1 MWLTFA
7 LSALL
12 AIVAHVESMPQIAR
26 VIPPEPMDYSL
37 MGHHNYLT
45 RKSALEAL
53 AVVNHQA
60 FHQRNVVQSS
70 PAQSPSA
77 TSTALP
83 ANSSPSEAIS
93 SSPSA
98 WKNQTMDACVRSLNA
113 LNGKASNPTGLAACY
128 NIQSLDSKTGIFNA
142 DLQLYRVAAAT
153 GNWVSLMTRAVNVGL
168 SYSDAT
174 VAPGSS
180 NRKRA
185 EASTSAEPRLLG
197 GTRVRRATAAVP
209 SMVQEMSF
217 VGKINANRLR
227 DLNDTAKVHV
237 LLIPRIAL
245 TGTDK
250 DGQAVSTELS
260 SNEASFVNGMFA
272 IKSASSTSPG
282 APTSSA
288 AAKAATFVLPGRTLG
303 IFPVGLII
311 TSVWTLLFVAT
322 VGYGTMERIRF
333 REAYRRRVKYRQ
345 GLSRQRKL
353 VSGKGGTRRSE
364 ETPPPILLQN
374 LSLPPF
380 PADLLSHTNLTMPS
394 LDTMDSVQSN
404 AQNTKSENQ
413 KSIKTLDELLSTLS
427 IAKTAD
433 ETTAAATNLA
443 TFINGDIEEHD
454 APTKAVDALKKQLAN
469 KKDAGVR
476 ERALN
481 AIRHIAQ
488 HNNVAPNVE
497 PYLVVLLPLV
507 LAAVGDKMTPVKVA
521 AQSAALAIVKAINPN
536 AVKSVLPHITKSIL
550 SAQKWPEKMTG
561 LDCIEALVESAP
573 TQLAYRVPDLIPV
586 VSESMWD
593 TKPEVKKAAYGTME
607 KVCNLIVNKDI
618 ERFIP
623 ELIKC
628 IAKPENVPETVH
640 LLGAT
645 TFVTDVHEP
654 TLAIM
659 VPLLDRGLAERET
672 AIKRKSAVIVDNMCK
687 LVEDPQIVASFL
699 PRLMPALQKNHDNL
713 ADPEAREKT
722 KQGLETLVRVGD
734 VKDGKIPEVSHAGDV
749 ATVSTVLK
757 QIFASSSHKD
767 KAAKFEPVIE
777 YISAIAG
784 QLIDEKD
791 SDSAS
796 WTEQTLSYIVAIV
809 GDSDSRPIADALRK
823 RASPGAVDEE
833 EAEEDDEEG
842 EDLCNCT
849 FNLAYGA
856 KILLNQTH
864 LRLKRGQRYGL
875 LGPNGSGKSTLM
887 RAINNEQVE
896 GFPKKDEVKTVF
908 VEHDLDS
915 ADTEQTVIGWTMKKL
930 ADVGIEIEKSNV
942 ETKLTEFGFFKE
954 QFEGPITSLSGGWKM
969 KLALARAVF
978 EDPDIL
984 LLDEPTN
991 HLDVKNV
998 KWLEDYLTE
1007 SPCTSIIVSHDSKF
1021 LNNVI
1026 QHVIHYERFKLRRY
1040 RGNLQEFVKKVPSA
1054 KSYYELSASEMEFK
1068 FPEPG
1073 FLEGVKTKA
1082 KAIVRVNGMAFQY
1095 PGTSKPQISDI
1106 TFQCSLGS
1114 RIAVIGPNGA
1124 GKSTLINVLTGE
1136 LVPTIG
1142 DVYTHE
1148 NIRIAY
1154 IKQHAFAHID
1164 HHLDKTPSEYI
1175 QWRFQTGEDRETM
1188 DRANKIVTDEDEKAM
1203 DKIYKIEGT
1212 QRRVIGIH
1220 SRRKFKNSYE
1230 YECSFVLGEN
1240 VGQKGERWTPMM
1252 TADNA
1257 WIPRSEILQSHQ
1269 KMVAEVDQKEA
1280 LASGQFRPLVRK
1292 EIEQH
1297 CANFGLDAELVSHSR
1312 MRGLSGG
1319 QRVKVVL
1326 AACSW
1331 QRPHLI
1337 VLDEP
1342 TNYLDRDSLGA
1353 LSKALKAFEGGVI
1366 IITHS
1371 AEFTENLTEEVWAVM
1386 DGKMTPSGHNWV
1398 QGQGSG
1404 PRLKADEDEEDKFDA
1419 MGNKIEGGKKKAK
1432 LTSSELRKKKK
1443 DRMARRKKGEEVF
1456 SDED

>member
-1 MWLTFA
+1 
-7 LSALL
+7 
-12 AIVAHVESMPQIAR
+12 
-26 VIPPEPMDYSL
+26 
-37 MGHHNYLT
+37 
-45 RKSALEAL
+45 
-53 AVVNHQA
+53 
-60 FHQRNVVQSS
+60 
-70 PAQSPSA
+70 
-77 TSTALP
+77 
-83 ANSSPSEAIS
+83 
-93 SSPSA
+93 
-98 WKNQTMDACVRSLNA
+98 
-113 LNGKASNPTGLAACY
+113 
-128 NIQSLDSKTGIFNA
+128 
-142 DLQLYRVAAAT
+142 
-153 GNWVSLMTRAVNVGL
+153 
-168 SYSDAT
+168 
-174 VAPGSS
+174 
-180 NRKRA
+180 
-185 EASTSAEPRLLG
+185 
-197 GTRVRRATAAVP
+197 
-209 SMVQEMSF
+209 
-217 VGKINANRLR
+217 
-227 DLNDTAKVHV
+227 
-237 LLIPRIAL
+237 
-245 TGTDK
+245 
-250 DGQAVSTELS
+250 
-260 SNEASFVNGMFA
+260 
-272 IKSASSTSPG
+272 
-282 APTSSA
+282 
-288 AAKAATFVLPGRTLG
+288 
-303 IFPVGLII
+303 
-311 TSVWTLLFVAT
+311 
-322 VGYGTMERIRF
+322 
-333 REAYRRRVKYRQ
+333 
-345 GLSRQRKL
+345 
-353 VSGKGGTRRSE
+353 
-364 ETPPPILLQN
+364 
-374 LSLPPF
+374 
-380 PADLLSHTNLTMPS
+380 
-394 LDTMDSVQSN
+394 
-404 AQNTKSENQ
+404 
-413 KSIKTLDELLSTLS
+413 
-427 IAKTAD
+427 
-433 ETTAAATNLA
+433 
-443 TFINGDIEEHD
+443 
-454 APTKAVDALKKQLAN
+454 
-469 KKDAGVR
+469 
-476 ERALN
+476 
-481 AIRHIAQ
+481 
-488 HNNVAPNVE
+488 VE
-497 PYLVVLLPLV
+497 PYLVSLLGPV
-507 LAAVGDKMTPVKVA
+507 LAAAGDKMTPVKNA
-521 AQSAALAIVKAINPN
+521 AQGAAIAIVKAINPN
-536 AVKSVLPHITKSIL
+536 AVKSVLPTIVNSIL
-550 SAQKWPEKMTG
+550 TSQKWQEKMAG
-561 LDCIEALVESAP
+561 LQCIEALVESAP
-573 TQLAYRVPDLIPV
+573 IQLALRVPDLIPV

-593 TKPEVKKAAYGTME
+593 TKPEIKKHAYGVME
-607 KVCNLIVNKDI
+607 KVCALIVNKDI
-618 ERFIP
+618 DRFIP

-687 LVEDPQIVASFL
+687 LVEDPNIVAAFL
-699 PRLMPALQKNHDNL
+699 PKLLPALQKNYENL

-722 KQGLETLVRVGD
+722 KQGLDTLNRVGN

-749 ATVSTVLK
+749 STVVAILK
-757 QIFASSSHKD
+757 QIFEPKHKEVIS
-767 KAAKFEPVIE
+767 KFQPVIE
-777 YISAIAG
+777 YVAAIAG
-784 QLIDEKD
+784 QLIDEKNND
-791 SDSAS
+791 SVEWA
-796 WTEQTLSYIVAIV
+796 ENTLSYITAVV
-809 GDSDSRPIADALRK
+809 GDADAKPIADALRK
-823 RASPGAVDEE
+823 RASPGAADEAE
-833 EAEEDDEEG
+833 SEEDDEEG

-930 ADVGIEIEKSNV
+930 ADVGITISREDVEKQ
-942 ETKLTEFGFFKE
+942 LLEFGFFQE

-991 HLDVKNV
+991 HLDTKNV
-998 KWLEDYLTE
+998 KWLESYLTN
-1007 SPCTSIIVSHDSKF
+1007 SPCTSIIVSHDSSF

-1040 RGNLQEFVKKVPSA
+1040 RGNLGEFVKKVPSA
-1054 KSYYELSASEMEFK
+1054 RTYYELSASEMEFK

-1082 KAIVRVNGMAFQY
+1082 KAIVRVSNMAFQY

-1136 LVPTIG
+1136 LIPTTG
-1142 DVYTHE
+1142 EVYTHE

-1203 DKIYKIEGT
+1203 DKIYKIEGS

-1230 YECSFVLGEN
+1230 YECSFVLGDN
-1240 VGQKGERWTPMM
+1240 VGQKNEKWTPMM

-1257 WIPRSEILQSHQ
+1257 WIPRSEILQSHA
-1269 KMVAEVDQKEA
+1269 KMVADVDQKEA

-1297 CANFGLDAELVSHSR
+1297 CSNFGLDAELVSHSR

-1353 LSKALKAFEGGVI
+1353 LSKALKSFEGGVI

-1371 AEFTENLTEEVWAVM
+1371 AEFTKNLTEEVWAVM
-1386 DGKMTPSGHNWV
+1386 DGKMTPSGHVWEK
-1398 QGQGSG
+1398 GQGSG
-1404 PRLKADEDEEDKFDA
+1404 PRLKADGGEEEDKFDA
-1419 MGNKIEGGKKKAK
+1419 MGNKIEGNKKAK
-1432 LTSSELRKKKK
+1432 KLTSAELRKKKK
-1443 DRMARRKKGEEVF
+1443 DRMARRKRGEEVF